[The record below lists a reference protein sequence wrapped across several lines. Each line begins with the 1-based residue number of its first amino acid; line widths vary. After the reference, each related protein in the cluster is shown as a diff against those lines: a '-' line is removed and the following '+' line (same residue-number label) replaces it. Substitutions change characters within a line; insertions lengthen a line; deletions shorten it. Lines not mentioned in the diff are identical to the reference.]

1 MLFLKS
7 IIRRG
12 DSELKPT
19 YYGWRIT
26 FTLAITETISWGI
39 LYYAF
44 TVFLKPMQADL
55 GWSSTQL
62 TGGFSLCLL
71 VTGIMAFP
79 VGTWIDKHGPRFLMT
94 TGSIL
99 ASLLVFAWSRVTDVT
114 TYYLIW
120 FGLGWCSAAVLYEPA
135 FAVIASWFAKRR
147 GKALAIITFAAGL
160 ASTIFIPLS
169 NGLLNVFGWRTA
181 ILLLAGLLAATTIPL
196 HALVLRR
203 RPADLG
209 LLPDGGPI
217 TANKPHR
224 LSGKSLS
231 EALHSRYF
239 WLLTFTFSLGSLAAA
254 AMRVHFI
261 PFLTDSGVDA
271 NTAAFASGSIGLM
284 QVAGRLVF
292 APLEQRVSVRAL
304 IAGVF
309 ALECVAVAVL
319 LFGTSLWMVAIFI
332 ILFGA
337 SYGAVTLARTTAIAD
352 QYGSSHYGRISSV
365 MTIFLTAAA
374 TVAPVGAAFIHDQF
388 KSYSPVL
395 WIIIV
400 LMMVASTV
408 AFLTRQPVRITP
420 MHVVFEG
427 ETTAQ

>member
-1 MLFLKS
+1 MLFIRS
-7 IIRRG
+7 ILRRG
-12 DSELKPT
+12 DSQRKPA

-26 FTLAITETISWGI
+26 LTLAVTETISWGI

-44 TVFLKPMQADL
+44 TVFLKPMGADL

-62 TGGFSLCLL
+62 TAGFSLCLL

-79 VGTWIDKHGPRFLMT
+79 VGTWIDKHGPRLLMT
-94 TGSIL
+94 AGSIL
-99 ASLLVFAWSRVTDVT
+99 ASLLVMAWSRVTDVT

-120 FGLGWCSAAVLYEPA
+120 FGLGVCSATVLYEPA

-160 ASTIFIPLS
+160 ASTIFVPVS
-169 NGLLNVFGWRTA
+169 NALLNAFGWRGA
-181 ILLLAGLLAATTIPL
+181 ILLLAGFLAVTTIPL
-196 HALVLRR
+196 HTLVLRR
-203 RPADLG
+203 HPADLG
-209 LLPDGGPI
+209 LLPDGGHI
-217 TANKPHR
+217 SSDKPHR

-239 WLLTFTFSLGSLAAA
+239 WLLTLTFSLGALAAA
-254 AMRVHFI
+254 AIRVHFI

-271 NTAAFASGSIGLM
+271 NTAALASGSIGLM

-292 APLEQRVSVRAL
+292 APLEQRLPVHAL
-304 IAGVF
+304 IAGIFV
-309 ALECVAVAVL
+309 LEFVAVAVL
-319 LFGTSLWMVAIFI
+319 LFGTSLWMVAVYI

-365 MTIFLTAAA
+365 MTIFLTAAS

-395 WIIIV
+395 WIILALV
-400 LMMVASTV
+400 LVASAV
-408 AFLTRQPVRITP
+408 AFLTKQPVPITP
-420 MHVVFEG
+420 LNVVLEG
-427 ETTAQ
+427 ESAAQ